1 MPTSTLRSLTA
12 LAALAWIVV
21 GGYGM
26 WEVLAE
32 DSGDNWETPY
42 AIFGIALLLGT
53 LLSVAAVWLVGRHED
68 RSAMRTAGF
77 VVLALAVVST
87 LAAWALPLW
96 MTLSAL
102 GYALVAGAGAAPW
115 RRAVGLL
122 GLAPLLGMA
131 ALFIGIAAEVG
142 SQDEYGDHPAAFG
155 IGTIVT
161 AAVTVAALVQLRRTP
176 LVQPADEVAE
186 TSNVTV
192 VNPADQ
198 NADARLTR
206 SPAAKTPAEQ
216 TQHARHHQVRVDWS
230 PRTVDSSRSSTMGV
244 GVRRYQPRATT
255 SLPSSDSAWVRAKA
269 VPASGTRENRASGTK
284 PVLSWRT
291 RSGDR
296 RLPASARPISSPRS
310 STGIPATGDASS
322 RPSSGVTSDGAKSAG
337 YFRACLASSRPPA
350 VTRASP
356 TLRRDWKPAPM
367 ATAAI
372 SRSQGEIAS
381 APSATAA
388 RRTERRSWGTIE
400 ASERSDAPAA
410 RGAWQARLLEGLDP
424 SRDQGMRGQLLE
436 DGCPRVR
443 NLPAHGVHRA
453 VDVAERCHRPR

>member
-77 VVLALAVVST
+77 VVLALAVLST
-87 LAAWALPLW
+87 FAAWALPLW

-102 GYALVAGAGAAPW
+102 GYALVALAGAAPW

-131 ALFIGIAAEVG
+131 AMFIGIAAEVG
-142 SQDEYGDHPAAFG
+142 SQDEYGDHPAVFG

-186 TSNVTV
+186 TSNVT
-192 VNPADQ
+192 
-198 NADARLTR
+198 
-206 SPAAKTPAEQ
+206 S
-216 TQHARHHQVRVDWS
+216 
-230 PRTVDSSRSSTMGV
+230 
-244 GVRRYQPRATT
+244 
-255 SLPSSDSAWVRAKA
+255 
-269 VPASGTRENRASGTK
+269 
-284 PVLSWRT
+284 
-291 RSGDR
+291 
-296 RLPASARPISSPRS
+296 
-310 STGIPATGDASS
+310 
-322 RPSSGVTSDGAKSAG
+322 
-337 YFRACLASSRPPA
+337 
-350 VTRASP
+350 
-356 TLRRDWKPAPM
+356 
-367 ATAAI
+367 
-372 SRSQGEIAS
+372 
-381 APSATAA
+381 
-388 RRTERRSWGTIE
+388 
-400 ASERSDAPAA
+400 
-410 RGAWQARLLEGLDP
+410 
-424 SRDQGMRGQLLE
+424 
-436 DGCPRVR
+436 
-443 NLPAHGVHRA
+443 
-453 VDVAERCHRPR
+453 

>member
-77 VVLALAVVST
+77 VVLALAVLST
-87 LAAWALPLW
+87 FAAWALPLW

-102 GYALVAGAGAAPW
+102 GYALVALAGAAPW

-131 ALFIGIAAEVG
+131 AMFIGIVAEVG

-186 TSNVTV
+186 TS
-192 VNPADQ
+192 
-198 NADARLTR
+198 
-206 SPAAKTPAEQ
+206 
-216 TQHARHHQVRVDWS
+216 
-230 PRTVDSSRSSTMGV
+230 
-244 GVRRYQPRATT
+244 
-255 SLPSSDSAWVRAKA
+255 
-269 VPASGTRENRASGTK
+269 
-284 PVLSWRT
+284 
-291 RSGDR
+291 
-296 RLPASARPISSPRS
+296 
-310 STGIPATGDASS
+310 
-322 RPSSGVTSDGAKSAG
+322 GVTS
-337 YFRACLASSRPPA
+337 
-350 VTRASP
+350 
-356 TLRRDWKPAPM
+356 
-367 ATAAI
+367 
-372 SRSQGEIAS
+372 
-381 APSATAA
+381 
-388 RRTERRSWGTIE
+388 
-400 ASERSDAPAA
+400 
-410 RGAWQARLLEGLDP
+410 
-424 SRDQGMRGQLLE
+424 
-436 DGCPRVR
+436 
-443 NLPAHGVHRA
+443 
-453 VDVAERCHRPR
+453 